1 MSKLLDS
8 DSRPTQ
14 PVEAALAAAQ
24 RRVCQL
30 EADLLE
36 CEDEILVKDDRI
48 MSLEMQLEHADV
60 LLDECAAE
68 RRKLQQRVDELEDEY
83 VPPCPV
89 VVKRTC

>member
-1 MSKLLDS
+1 MSELLDS
-8 DSRPTQ
+8 GSKPTQ

-48 MSLEMQLEHADV
+48 MSLEMQLEHADM

-89 VVKRTC
+89 VVKRIC